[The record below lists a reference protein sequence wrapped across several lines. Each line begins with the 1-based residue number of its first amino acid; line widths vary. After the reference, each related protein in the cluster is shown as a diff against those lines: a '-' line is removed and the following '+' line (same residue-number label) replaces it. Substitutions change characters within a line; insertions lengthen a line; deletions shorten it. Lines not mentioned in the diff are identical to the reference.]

1 MTPTEIS
8 AGAHGNLLVRPRLRR
23 IIEVILPEQ
32 CRFYPTT
39 YFKSS
44 EQTPWSL
51 AVPVEFC
58 HTGMVKKTI
67 PRCQSCGEP
76 MSGHPGSE
84 YEKWEHVLDDASQM
98 TSELYKSEN
107 WSSGDLRGGARKA
120 WINREISIS
129 LRFYRLLRDLK
140 VAGIYQTGGETKP
153 DKAELSWVA
162 EKMSFVRKQGIPLV
176 PEGALSTEDKKWF
189 TDYLRATKRVAK
201 KPVEVRDL
209 EKRHKVKFPK
219 SFLDYV
225 ETVGSQSYPDID
237 GQEGFN
243 VTIHLPKDCDF
254 KNFRKGAIQSDDE
267 VSQAVDGVMFAS
279 TEHGDCFV
287 FDFRKD
293 GKEYEVFV
301 YLHEMNSYEN
311 YAPNFVKCLKRFVAA
326 KEAGRKPTSK

>member
-1 MTPTEIS
+1 
-8 AGAHGNLLVRPRLRR
+8 
-23 IIEVILPEQ
+23 
-32 CRFYPTT
+32 
-39 YFKSS
+39 
-44 EQTPWSL
+44 
-51 AVPVEFC
+51 
-58 HTGMVKKTI
+58 
-67 PRCQSCGEP
+67 
-76 MSGHPGSE
+76 
-84 YEKWEHVLDDASQM
+84 
-98 TSELYKSEN
+98 
-107 WSSGDLRGGARKA
+107 
-120 WINREISIS
+120 
-129 LRFYRLLRDLK
+129 
-140 VAGIYQTGGETKP
+140 
-153 DKAELSWVA
+153 
-162 EKMSFVRKQGIPLV
+162 MSFVRKQGIPLG